1 MMIVMKKGATQQD
14 IDHIVKKLET
24 VGAKAHISKGKYKT
38 IIGAIGDREAIIK
51 LPFEAF
57 PGVETA
63 IPILKPYKLV
73 SREFKEE
80 DSVISIEGLEIGGDN
95 FTVIAGPCSV
105 ENEEQIINTAIKVK
119 EYGAALLRGGAFKP
133 RTSPYSFQG
142 LGEEGLKMLALARDE
157 TGLPIVTEV
166 LDVRDTELVTEYADV
181 LQIGARNMQNFL
193 LLSEAGKTNKPVL
206 LKRGFSCTI
215 EELLMAAEYIVKE
228 GNSQVILCERG
239 IRTFE
244 SATRNTFDISAIP
257 IIKNLSHLP
266 VIGDP
271 SHSSGHKELIKP
283 ISLAA
288 LAAGAHGVMIEVHPN
303 PEEALCDGPQSL
315 HPDEFMEMMAE
326 LESVLK
332 ALNKNLVRIK

>member
-1 MMIVMKKGATQQD
+1 
-14 IDHIVKKLET
+14 
-24 VGAKAHISKGKYKT
+24 
-38 IIGAIGDREAIIK
+38 
-51 LPFEAF
+51 
-57 PGVETA
+57 
-63 IPILKPYKLV
+63 
-73 SREFKEE
+73 
-80 DSVISIEGLEIGGDN
+80 
-95 FTVIAGPCSV
+95 
-105 ENEEQIINTAIKVK
+105 
-119 EYGAALLRGGAFKP
+119 
-133 RTSPYSFQG
+133 
-142 LGEEGLKMLALARDE
+142 MLALARDE